1 MFTFLTAVKNF
12 MLLTAEGAAD
22 YITDVVQAVQGAG
35 IENVLDGVVAL
46 IPILVPLGVGFVCI
60 RKMLSFVWSTIAN
73 A

>member
-1 MFTFLTAVKNF
+1 MYT
-12 MLLTAEGAAD
+12 LLTTTGNAD
-22 YITDVVQAVQGAG
+22 YITDVVSAVQGAG

-46 IPILVPLGVGFVCI
+46 IPILVPLSIGFVCI